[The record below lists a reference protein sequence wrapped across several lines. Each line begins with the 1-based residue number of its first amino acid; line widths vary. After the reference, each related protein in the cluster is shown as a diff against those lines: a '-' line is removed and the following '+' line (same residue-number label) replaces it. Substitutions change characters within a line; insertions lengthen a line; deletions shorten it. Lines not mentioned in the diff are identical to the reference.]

1 MGQGLVL
8 ITPHDFALHWAST
21 TCQALSSQLA
31 QQTVPRATAGR
42 QLAMED
48 GEREGQKG
56 QKQEVPGIGSVG
68 SQCPESVFTSRLGE
82 PLYKSKGAQ
91 DLAWPAGVV

>member
-1 MGQGLVL
+1 
-8 ITPHDFALHWAST
+8 
-21 TCQALSSQLA
+21 
-31 QQTVPRATAGR
+31 
-42 QLAMED
+42 MED